1 MLKLP
6 NDFRIAGPKDGG
18 LALTGQSIGMTA
30 CLMLG
35 SCQPVQD
42 CSIFALTQGGGLFQV
57 IQGAPFATFQTR
69 PAPNEEGQRF
79 LGRKNDGL
87 FRIDQGIA
95 NVSLLDGNQAA

>member
-35 SCQPVQD
+35 SRQPVQNR
-42 CSIFALTQGGGLFQV
+42 SILALTQGGGLFQV
-57 IQGAPFATFQTR
+57 IQSAPFATFQAR
-69 PAPNEEGQRF
+69 PAPDKET
-79 LGRKNDGL
+79 
-87 FRIDQGIA
+87 
-95 NVSLLDGNQAA
+95 